1 MRCSVDFDSKRFI
14 RETKS
19 ELLRRFD
26 VTKAFAESHELV
38 LREVEAIRA
47 QYDSELSVIPQIEY
61 HKIADCAV
69 EEPFREL
76 VRRRGCIIVK
86 GVFDR
91 IQVSEWNHEIGE
103 YIDRND
109 YLTAANKKKDL
120 DKYFSAL
127 KNATPQIFSLYWSR
141 PQVMARQAVSMAITK
156 RFLNQLYD
164 TSGPMGPEFD
174 PDNDFTYADRI
185 RRRQPGDTTLGLS
198 PHMDSGSYERWCDPA
213 YQAIYRRIYEGDIQG
228 FDPWKAAFRTQTR
241 EYASPSVCSMF
252 RTFQGWT
259 ALTPQGP
266 GDGTLSL
273 LPIAKSISYFLLR
286 ALQKDVA
293 EDDLCGATPGRALGA
308 SEEWHKEILEGLISI
323 PEVEPGDTVWWHPDV
338 IHSVANEHQGDHY
351 ANVLYVG
358 ASPVCAKNEAYA
370 RRQADAFYSGRSA
383 PDFAAEDYEI
393 NFEGRATV
401 DDLTELGRQQLYI
414 A

>member
-1 MRCSVDFDSKRFI
+1 MRFSVEFDSKRFI
-14 RETKS
+14 RETKL

-26 VTKAFAESHELV
+26 LTGAFSKSRDMMLH
-38 LREVEAIRA
+38 EVETIRA
-47 QYDSELSVIPQIEY
+47 QHDSGVTVIPQVEY
-61 HKIADCAV
+61 RKIAEGAV

-76 VRRRGCIIVK
+76 VRRRGCVIVK

-91 IQVSEWNHEIGE
+91 TQVGEWNHEIGE
-103 YIDRND
+103 YIDSND
-109 YLTAANKKKDL
+109 YLTEANKKKDL
-120 DKYFSAL
+120 DQYFSAL
-127 KNATPQIFSLYWSR
+127 ENATPQIFSLYWSR
-141 PQVMARQAVSMAITK
+141 PQVMARQAESMATTK
-156 RFLNQLYD
+156 RFLNRLYD
-164 TSGPMGPEFD
+164 ISGPMGPEFD
-174 PDNDFTYADRI
+174 PENDFAYADRI

-213 YQAIYRRIYEGDIQG
+213 YQAIYSRIYEGDIQG
-228 FDPWKAAFRTQTR
+228 FDPWRAAFRTQTR

-273 LPIAKSISYFLLR
+273 LPIAKSIAYFLLR

-293 EDDLCGATPGRALGA
+293 DDDLCGALPGRALGA
-308 SEEWHKEILEGLISI
+308 SQEWHNEILEGLISI
-323 PEVEPGDTVWWHPDV
+323 PTVEPGDTVWWHPDV
-338 IHSVANEHQGDHY
+338 IHSVANEHQGNDY
-351 ANVLYVG
+351 ANVIYVG

-370 RRQADAFYSGRSA
+370 RRQADAFHEGRSA
-383 PDFAAEDYEI
+383 PDFASEDYEV

-401 DDLTELGRQQLYI
+401 SDLTELGRRQLHI

>member
-1 MRCSVDFDSKRFI
+1 MEFDAKSFI
-14 RETKS
+14 KETKS

-26 VTKAFAESHELV
+26 VTEAFAKSRDMMLH
-38 LREVEAIRA
+38 EVETIRA
-47 QYDSELSVIPQIEY
+47 QHESGVTVIPQVEY
-61 HKIADCAV
+61 RKIAECAV
-69 EEPFREL
+69 EESFREL
-76 VRRRGCIIVK
+76 VRRRGCVIVK

-91 IQVSEWNHEIGE
+91 TKVDEWNHEIGE

-127 KNATPQIFSLYWSR
+127 ENATPQIFSLYWSR
-141 PQVMARQAVSMAITK
+141 PQVMARQAESMATTK
-156 RFLNQLYD
+156 RFLNRLYD
-164 TSGPMGPEFD
+164 VSGPMGSEFD
-174 PDNDFTYADRI
+174 PDNDFAYADRI

-213 YQAIYRRIYEGDIQG
+213 YQAIYRLIYEGDIQG
-228 FDPWKAAFRTQTR
+228 FDPWKASFRTQTR

-286 ALQKDVA
+286 ALQEDVA
-293 EDDLCGATPGRALGA
+293 EDDLCGALPGRALGA
-308 SEEWHKEILEGLISI
+308 SQEWHNEILEGLISI
-323 PEVEPGDTVWWHPDV
+323 PTVEPGDTVWWHPDV
-338 IHSVANEHQGDHY
+338 IHSVANEHQGDDY
-351 ANVLYVG
+351 ANVIYVG

-370 RRQADAFYSGRSA
+370 RRQADAFHSGRSA

-401 DDLTELGRQQLYI
+401 DDLTELGRRQLHI

>member
-1 MRCSVDFDSKRFI
+1 MRCSVEFDSKRFI

-26 VTKAFAESHELV
+26 VTKAFAESRELV

-69 EEPFREL
+69 EESFREL
-76 VRRRGCIIVK
+76 VRRRGCVIVK

-109 YLTAANKKKDL
+109 YLTAANNKKDL

-174 PDNDFTYADRI
+174 PENDFTYADRI

-213 YQAIYRRIYEGDIQG
+213 YQAIYRRIYEGNIQG

-273 LPIAKSISYFLLR
+273 LPIAKSISYLLLR

-351 ANVLYVG
+351 ANVIYVG

-383 PDFAAEDYEI
+383 PDFAAEDYEV

-401 DDLTELGRQQLYI
+401 DDLTELGRRQLHI

>member
-1 MRCSVDFDSKRFI
+1 MRYSVEFDSKRFI

-26 VTKAFAESHELV
+26 VTKAFAESRELV
-38 LREVEAIRA
+38 LREVEAIRV

-69 EEPFREL
+69 EESFREL
-76 VRRRGCIIVK
+76 VRRRGCVIVK

-164 TSGPMGPEFD
+164 ISGPMGPEFD
-174 PDNDFTYADRI
+174 PENDFTYADRI

-308 SEEWHKEILEGLISI
+308 SQEWHKEILEGLISI

-351 ANVLYVG
+351 ANVIYVG

-383 PDFAAEDYEI
+383 PDFAAEDYEV

-401 DDLTELGRQQLYI
+401 DDLTELGRRQLHI

>member
-1 MRCSVDFDSKRFI
+1 M
-14 RETKS
+14 
-19 ELLRRFD
+19 
-26 VTKAFAESHELV
+26 
-38 LREVEAIRA
+38 
-47 QYDSELSVIPQIEY
+47 
-61 HKIADCAV
+61 
-69 EEPFREL
+69 
-76 VRRRGCIIVK
+76 IVK

-91 IQVSEWNHEIGE
+91 TQVGEWNHEIGE

-109 YLTAANKKKDL
+109 YLTEANKKKDL
-120 DKYFSAL
+120 DQYFSAL
-127 KNATPQIFSLYWSR
+127 ENATPQIFSLYWSR
-141 PQVMARQAVSMAITK
+141 PQVMARQAESMATTK
-156 RFLNQLYD
+156 RFLNRLYD
-164 TSGPMGPEFD
+164 ISGPMGPEFD
-174 PDNDFTYADRI
+174 PENDFAYADRI

-213 YQAIYRRIYEGDIQG
+213 YQAIYHRIYEGDIQG

-293 EDDLCGATPGRALGA
+293 EDDLCGALPGRALGA
-308 SEEWHKEILEGLISI
+308 SQEWHNEILEGLISI
-323 PEVEPGDTVWWHPDV
+323 PTVEPGDTVWWHPDV
-338 IHSVANEHQGDHY
+338 IHSVANEHQGDDY
-351 ANVLYVG
+351 ANVIYVG

-370 RRQADAFYSGRSA
+370 RRQADAFHAGRSA
-383 PDFAAEDYEI
+383 PDFASEDYEV
-393 NFEGRATV
+393 NFEGRATIS
-401 DDLTELGRQQLYI
+401 DLTELGRRQLHI

>member
-1 MRCSVDFDSKRFI
+1 MRYSVEFDSKRFI

-26 VTKAFAESHELV
+26 VTKAFAVSRELV

-69 EEPFREL
+69 EESFREL
-76 VRRRGCIIVK
+76 VRRRGCVIVK

-109 YLTAANKKKDL
+109 YLTAANKKRDL

-174 PDNDFTYADRI
+174 PENDFTYADRI

-308 SEEWHKEILEGLISI
+308 SQEWHKEILEGLISI

-351 ANVLYVG
+351 ANVIYVG

-383 PDFAAEDYEI
+383 PDFAAEDYEV

-401 DDLTELGRQQLYI
+401 DDLTELGRRQLYI
-414 A
+414 T